1 MAQIANITVKK
12 ADGTTDVTYQAVSG
26 SSTDGSPAMWVE
38 PTSATTRGFRRSFSF
53 KARLNGTKQARRV
66 ELRVMHPVV
75 RVVGGLETLVGS
87 IPVDLTLP
95 VPEWATDAEVS
106 EAVEQSF
113 NLFSDVT
120 VRAQVKTG
128 MAFT

>member
-1 MAQIANITVKK
+1 MGQITNLTIKK
-12 ADGTTDVTYQAVSG
+12 ADGTTSVTFEAVAG
-26 SSTDGSPAMWVE
+26 SSVDGSPAMWVE
-38 PTSATTRGFRRSFSF
+38 PTSATTRGNRRSFSF

-66 ELRVMHPVV
+66 ELRVMNPVV
-75 RVVGGLETLVGS
+75 RVVGGQETVAGS

-95 VPEWATDAEVS
+95 VPEWATDAEVN
-106 EAVEQSF
+106 EAVEQSL
-113 NLFSDVT
+113 NLFAHAS

>member
-1 MAQIANITVKK
+1 MAQIANLTIKK
-12 ADGTTDVTYQAVSG
+12 ADGTTSVIYEAVSG
-26 SSTDGSPAMWVE
+26 SSVDGSPAMWVE
-38 PTSATTRGFRRSFSF
+38 PTSATTRGYRRSLSF

-66 ELRVMHPVV
+66 ELRAMHPIV
-75 RVVGGLETLVGS
+75 RVVGGQETMVGS

-113 NLFSDVT
+113 NLFSNAT

>member
-12 ADGTTDVTYQAVSG
+12 ADGTTNVTYEAVSG
-26 SSTDGSPAMWVE
+26 SSVDGSPAMWVE
-38 PTSATTRGFRRSFSF
+38 PTSATTRGFRRSLSF

-66 ELRVMHPVV
+66 ELRAMHPVV
-75 RVVGGLETLVGS
+75 RTVGGQETVVGS

-106 EAVEQSF
+106 EAVEQSI

>member
-12 ADGTTDVTYQAVSG
+12 ADGTTNVTYEAVSG
-26 SSTDGSPAMWVE
+26 SSVDGSPAMWVE

-66 ELRVMHPVV
+66 ELRAVHPVV
-75 RVVGGLETLVGS
+75 RVVGGQEVVAGT
-87 IPVDLTLP
+87 IPVDFSLP
-95 VPEWATDAEVS
+95 VPEWATDAEVN
-106 EAVEQSF
+106 EAVEQSL
-113 NLFSDVT
+113 NLFSNVT